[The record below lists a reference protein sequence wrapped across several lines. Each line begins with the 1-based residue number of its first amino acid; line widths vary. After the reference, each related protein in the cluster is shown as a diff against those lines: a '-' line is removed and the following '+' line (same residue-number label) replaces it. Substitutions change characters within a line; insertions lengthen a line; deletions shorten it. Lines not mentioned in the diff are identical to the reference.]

1 MKAELQTQSAVG
13 AGGEAIWMKTT
24 GQVSEGNKTEK
35 IVSKGNFC
43 PVPEHK
49 ISTARAA
56 SGTSLL
62 CAHGAGQGTRHNSL
76 GREGK

>member
-1 MKAELQTQSAVG
+1 
-13 AGGEAIWMKTT
+13 MKTT
-24 GQVSEGNKTEK
+24 GRVSEGNKNEK

-43 PVPEHK
+43 PAPEHK

-56 SGTSLL
+56 SGTSPL
-62 CAHGAGQGTRHNSL
+62 CARGAGRGTRHNSL